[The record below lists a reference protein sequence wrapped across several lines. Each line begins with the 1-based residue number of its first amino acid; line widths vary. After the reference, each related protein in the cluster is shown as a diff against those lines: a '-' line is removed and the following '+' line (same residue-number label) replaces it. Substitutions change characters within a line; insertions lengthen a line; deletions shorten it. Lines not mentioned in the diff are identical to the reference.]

1 MHPMLNVAVKAVRR
15 AGQIINRAALDIETV
30 KVGAKGPGDFVT
42 EIDHAVEADII
53 QTLQMSFP
61 QHAVLAEESG
71 RFGDANATHEWVIDP
86 IDGTTNFIH
95 GLPHYAVAIAL
106 RVEGV
111 VTQACVFAPA
121 TNDLFTASKGE
132 GAFLNNRRIRVSKRI
147 RFNEALLG
155 ASFARNSFSSHSSL
169 QRAMGEL
176 SVQTAGVRRLG
187 STVLDLAFVA
197 AGRLDGCFSIGPK
210 PWDIA
215 TGQLLVTEAGGLF
228 SDIAGE
234 ANYFENGT
242 AVAGTPKIFA
252 PLLAQLAPVAA
263 ARAAAQ
269 AEQGLPVA
277 AELTPPAPTPSTG
290 KRLTRRKA
298 DAA

>member
-1 MHPMLNVAVKAVRR
+1 MHPMLNVAVKAARR
-15 AGQIINRAALDIETV
+15 AGQIVSRAALDIETV

-42 EIDHAVEADII
+42 EVDHAVEADII

-71 RFGDANATHEWVIDP
+71 RTGDANATHEWIIDP

-95 GLPHYAVAIAL
+95 GLPHYAIAIAL

-121 TNDLFTASKGE
+121 TNDLYTASKGE
-132 GAFLNNRRIRVSKRI
+132 GAFLNNRRLRVSKRL
-147 RFNEALLG
+147 RLNEALLA
-155 ASFARNSFSSHSSL
+155 ASFARGSFSNHPSL
-169 QRAMGEL
+169 QRVIGEL
-176 SVQTAGVRRLG
+176 SVNAAGVRRLG
-187 STVLDLAFVA
+187 STVLDLAYVA
-197 AGRLDGCFSIGPK
+197 AGRLDACFSIGPK

-234 ANYFENGT
+234 AHYFENGT
-242 AVAGTPKIFA
+242 VVAGTPKIFA
-252 PLLAQLAPVAA
+252 PLLTHLAPVAA
-263 ARAAAQ
+263 ARAAALSEQ
-269 AEQGLPVA
+269 APQATA
-277 AELTPPAPTPSTG
+277 APAPAPTSG